1 MAQFTNQARLSY
13 NDTVVNSNIAVG
25 EIRDLLSASKDAL
38 AGTYRAGDRVTYVIS
53 IVNTGSTAQSGVTV
67 TDNLG
72 AYTFGTATLYPL
84 TYAENSVRVYAGGV
98 PQAAPAV
105 TAGPPLVISNL
116 TVPAASSL
124 LLIYEA
130 VVNGTAPLGAEDSIV
145 NTATVSGAGLVT
157 PITVSETVN
166 AAVGPDLTITKS
178 IEPVPV
184 NASGTVTYT
193 FVIRNYGNA
202 PATAADN
209 AAVTDTFD
217 PALSNLAVTFDGAAW
232 TAPANYT
239 YTGNVFATIPGGITV
254 PAATYTQDA
263 ATGVWSVT
271 PGTATL
277 RVTGTI

>member
-98 PQAAPAV
+98 QQAAPAV

-239 YTGNVFATIPGGITV
+239 YTGNVFATNPGGITV
-254 PAATYTQDA
+254 PAATYTRDA

>member
-38 AGTYRAGDRVTYVIS
+38 ADTYRAGDRVTYVIS

-98 PQAAPAV
+98 QQAAPAV
-105 TAGPPLVISNL
+105 TAGPPLAISNL

-178 IEPVPV
+178 IDPVPV

-202 PATAADN
+202 PADAADN

-239 YTGNVFATIPGGITV
+239 YTGNVFATNPGGITV

>member
-38 AGTYRAGDRVTYVIS
+38 ADTYRAGDRVTYVIS

-84 TYAENSVRVYAGGV
+84 TYTENSVRVYAGGV
-98 PQAAPAV
+98 QQAAPAV

-239 YTGNVFATIPGGITV
+239 YTGNVFTTNPGGITV

>member
-98 PQAAPAV
+98 QQAAPAV
-105 TAGPPLVISNL
+105 TAGPPLAISNL

-178 IEPVPV
+178 IDPVPV

-202 PATAADN
+202 PAAAADN